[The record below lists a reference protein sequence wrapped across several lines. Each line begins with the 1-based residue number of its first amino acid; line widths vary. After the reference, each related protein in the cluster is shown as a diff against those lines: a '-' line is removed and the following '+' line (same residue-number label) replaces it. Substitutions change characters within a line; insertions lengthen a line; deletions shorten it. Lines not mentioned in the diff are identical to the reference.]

1 MKGRAWRGVSFYLP
15 YEMGF
20 VKNFTVDS
28 ENRPRGCNFPEV
40 FPEEQYPD
48 PKWIEQHR
56 IPINCT
62 RSNYKLAGEEQTSAD
77 IVDEFADDHEVWA
90 QAFIEGWQVL

>member
-1 MKGRAWRGVSFYLP
+1 
-15 YEMGF
+15 MGF

-28 ENRPRGCNFPEV
+28 ENHPRGCNFPDV
-40 FPEEQYPD
+40 FPKELYPD
-48 PKWIEQHR
+48 PKWIEQHK

-90 QAFIEGWQVL
+90 HAFIEGWQV